1 MLFSDKEIAS
11 LLDER
16 FACSWESVHPVV
28 RCEID
33 FGDGRKLSRTLN
45 GNVATYLCTSEG
57 EVFDI
62 VPGVGTREAFLARLR
77 LALRFHEELAA
88 LAPGTRRD
96 SARRYHE
103 TMKDKEGSSP
113 AEIARTAEAVRRAP
127 DLSKRLVEQR
137 IKDSMKGAAELLL
150 ARAEL
155 SKPSKLERR
164 EDVSKRVVERPVK
177 DTLHEDTEF
186 NHEERAPRLHALL
199 ARRAFET
206 PGELTKTVY
215 RDVLEVD
222 LDDPYLGLAPYVLGG
237 DVGRR

>member
-1 MLFSDKEIAS
+1 MLFSDQQIVS
-11 LLDER
+11 LLDEH

-62 VPGVGTREAFLARLR
+62 VSGVGTREAFLARLE
-77 LALRFHEELAA
+77 LALRFHEKLAA
-88 LAPGTRRD
+88 LAPETRRD
-96 SARRYHE
+96 AARRYHE
-103 TMKDKEGSSP
+103 TMKDAEGKSP
-113 AEIARTAEAVRRAP
+113 AEIAHRAEAVRRAP

-137 IKDSMKGAAELLL
+137 IKDSMKGAADLLL
-150 ARAEL
+150 ARADL
-155 SKPSKLERR
+155 SKLEHR

-177 DTLHEDTEF
+177 DTLHEDTAF
-186 NHEERAPRLHALL
+186 NHEERAPKLHALL
-199 ARRAFET
+199 AKRAFET

-215 RDVLEVD
+215 RDILEVD
-222 LDDPYLGLAPYVLGG
+222 LDDPYLGLAPYVVGG
-237 DVGRR
+237 EIGRK